1 MAKKEEREEVKRIMA
16 EKRKVAENLMYAF
29 VLLAATI
36 SLVLFFVGYIASGC
50 VGMILVVVYLV
61 ASQSRVA
68 LVDVNDTVEVI
79 LEKLQRYKL
88 DDSTQRQGVE
98 ALFRLTRISDIK
110 ARSFNIDVIAT
121 KGIATVVQ
129 ASILYPEDPEILAR
143 VLGVLSNISF
153 DPKIARSAVSKETV
167 KWCLESFEEH
177 LNHRLTCKYAY
188 LLISAVANADINLR
202 DDAIR
207 YGAMKLIASS
217 MKHFS
222 GDAELSKYGCMTLLH
237 LCMQCERAQAK
248 VRNQSVLLTV
258 TTAMRNH
265 IDEKD
270 VQQLGIGVIGACVLP
285 AEENVNLSYADE
297 CGSFEAVQ
305 NAMIAFPDVLKIR
318 QVGAKILNA
327 RKSCSVHEM
336 GDEEED
342 YVLDFAEGLR
352 KRH

>member
-1 MAKKEEREEVKRIMA
+1 M
-16 EKRKVAENLMYAF
+16 
-29 VLLAATI
+29 
-36 SLVLFFVGYIASGC
+36 S
-50 VGMILVVVYLV
+50 
-61 ASQSRVA
+61 
-68 LVDVNDTVEVI
+68 
-79 LEKLQRYKL
+79 
-88 DDSTQRQGVE
+88 
-98 ALFRLTRISDIK
+98 
-110 ARSFNIDVIAT
+110 
-121 KGIATVVQ
+121 
-129 ASILYPEDPEILAR
+129 
-143 VLGVLSNISF
+143 
-153 DPKIARSAVSKETV
+153 
-167 KWCLESFEEH
+167 
-177 LNHRLTCKYAY
+177 
-188 LLISAVANADINLR
+188 
-202 DDAIR
+202 
-207 YGAMKLIASS
+207 
-217 MKHFS
+217 
-222 GDAELSKYGCMTLLH
+222 
-237 LCMQCERAQAK
+237 AQAK